1 MPPADTSYL
10 QLPVECGRTEGKG
23 LWVALAF
30 FVLYVI
36 MFRVSGWLIQG
47 SHINKT
53 GSDRVPLPIPCR
65 SLCVPSKFWLVQNVG
80 PLWLPAPGLTH
91 WKVYL
96 LGVMLNSHHHESTR
110 ILSSRGNVA
119 AMCKW
124 GVRECGC
131 CPSSSAHTPS
141 MSIWTLLKK
150 HKFKDNIVKN
160 FKIVTAEH

>member
-1 MPPADTSYL
+1 MSWNREYF
-10 QLPVECGRTEGKG
+10 LPSASSWVRKGWKEKGCGWG
-23 LWVALAF
+23 ALAF

-36 MFRVSGWLIQG
+36 MFCVSGWLIQG

-65 SLCVPSKFWLVQNVG
+65 SLRVPSQFWLVQNAG

-96 LGVMLNSHHHESTR
+96 LGVVLNSHHQESTR

-119 AMCKW
+119 VMCKW
-124 GVRECGC
+124 VSGNVAVVLSPPLTHPQ
-131 CPSSSAHTPS
+131 CPYGLYIKNTSS
-141 MSIWTLLKK
+141 
-150 HKFKDNIVKN
+150 
-160 FKIVTAEH
+160 KIILRISK

>member
-1 MPPADTSYL
+1 MPAADTSYL

-65 SLCVPSKFWLVQNVG
+65 SLCVPRKFWLVQNVG

-91 WKVYL
+91 WEVYL

-119 AMCKW
+119 AMCKN
-124 GVRECGC
+124 GVSGNVAVALAPLLTHPQ
-131 CPSSSAHTPS
+131 CPYGLYLKNTSSK
-141 MSIWTLLKK
+141 IILLR
-150 HKFKDNIVKN
+150 ISR
-160 FKIVTAEH
+160 